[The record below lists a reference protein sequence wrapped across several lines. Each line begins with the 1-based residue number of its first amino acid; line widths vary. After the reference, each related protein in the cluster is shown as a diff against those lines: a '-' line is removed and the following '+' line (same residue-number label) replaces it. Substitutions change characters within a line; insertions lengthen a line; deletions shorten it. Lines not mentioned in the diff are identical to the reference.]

1 MKLFYLL
8 FIVVLIIFLD
18 IPTRAQI
25 IIAPGEEKVFTN
37 DPATGGEGGDN
48 GNFLFILDYD
58 FDTGT
63 K

>member
-1 MKLFYLL
+1 MKLSYSL
-8 FIVVLIIFLD
+8 FAAVLIILFS
-18 IPTRAQI
+18 ISARAQI
-25 IIAPGEEKVFTN
+25 ILAPGDEKVFTN